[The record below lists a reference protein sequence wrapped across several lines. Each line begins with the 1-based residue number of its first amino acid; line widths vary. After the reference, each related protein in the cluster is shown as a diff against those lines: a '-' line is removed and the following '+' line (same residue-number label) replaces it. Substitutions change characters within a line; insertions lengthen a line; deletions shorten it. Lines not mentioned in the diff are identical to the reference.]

1 MERIGGVDKK
11 LKMED
16 KKLDLNS
23 IIGFILI
30 FGILIWIMYQ
40 NQPSEA
46 TIAAEKAKKEKVEKQ
61 EKANQV
67 VAPQAV
73 AEPVIVAAGDSLQ
86 LAKAQKTLGSFAY
99 SATLPSA
106 KEGFTT
112 IENELVKL
120 KIANKGGYIVEATL
134 KNFEKFKKGSGQ
146 LVELIKDNNA
156 DLNIQLQTSDNRTLN
171 TKDLYFEP
179 TLTKVGENQML
190 SMKLKA
196 GANEFLEYKYILKPN
211 EYMIGFDL
219 RSQGLNK
226 VLNTSKPLDLEW
238 SLKTY
243 RNEKSVS
250 YENRY
255 TEIYFEY
262 EDGKIDYVGQGNDK
276 EEDSNKTTFVA
287 FKQHF
292 FSTILLTDKPF
303 ETSKLHSNNL
313 VNDETIDTV
322 YTKQLKANLP
332 LAFSNGEID
341 YKMSW
346 YFGPSDY
353 KTLKHYDKNLEK
365 VIPLGWGIFG
375 WINMFIFIPL
385 FGFLSTTI
393 GLSLGIA
400 IIIFTILI
408 KIAMSPITFKSF
420 LSQAKMKVLR
430 PEITELGEKFK
441 KDPMKKQQETMK
453 LYNKAGVNPMAGC
466 IPALIQIP
474 FMYASFQFFP
484 SAFELRQKGFLW
496 ADDLSSFDEVIKLPF
511 HIPLY
516 GDHISLFPVLASIA
530 IFFYMKMTSGDQQ
543 MAAPQQEGM
552 PDMAKMMKIMIY
564 VSPIMML
571 FFFNSYGAGL
581 SLYNFISNLIT
592 IGIMIVIKRYF
603 IDSDKIHAQIQEN
616 KLKEPKKQGKFQQK
630 LQEVMEQAEAQ
641 KAKDKKK

>member
-1 MERIGGVDKK
+1 MEEKK
-11 LKMED
+11 F
-16 KKLDLNS
+16 DLNS
-23 IIGFILI
+23 IIGFVLI

-40 NQPSEA
+40 NQPSDKE
-46 TIAAEKAKKEKVEKQ
+46 IAAEKAKKELIAKQ
-61 EKANQV
+61 EAQAKADKTKT
-67 VAPQAV
+67 AV
-73 AEPVIVAAGDSLQ
+73 LPVAAAATPGDTVQ
-86 LAKAQKTLGSFAY
+86 LAQLQKTLGGFAY

-112 IENELVKL
+112 IENEKIKL

-134 KNFEKFKKGSGQ
+134 KEFKKFEKNSGQ

-156 DLNIQLQTSDNRTLN
+156 NLNIQLQTADNRTLSS
-171 TKDLYFEP
+171 KDLFFEP
-179 TLTKVGENQML
+179 TLTKNGADQILTMR
-190 SMKLKA
+190 LKA
-196 GANEFLEYKYILKPN
+196 GANEFLEYKYVLKPN
-211 EYMIGFDL
+211 DYLVGFDV

-226 VLNTSKPLDLEW
+226 VLNTGKPLDLQW
-238 SLKTY
+238 DLKTY
-243 RNEKSVS
+243 RNEKSIS

-255 TEIYFEY
+255 AEIYY
-262 EDGKIDYVGQGNDK
+262 NYKDGKESYVGQGDHK
-276 EEDSNKTTFVA
+276 EETPEKVDYIA

-292 FSTILLTDKPF
+292 FATILQTNTSF
-303 ETSKLHSNNL
+303 EKSQLVSQNL
-313 VNDETIDTV
+313 VKDEKIDTV
-322 YTKQLKANLP
+322 YTKQFRANVP

-346 YFGPSDY
+346 YFGPADY
-353 KTLKHYDKNLEK
+353 KILKSYDKNFEK
-365 VIPLGWGIFG
+365 IIPLGWGIFG
-375 WINMFIFIPL
+375 WINRLIFIPL
-385 FGFLSTTI
+385 FGFLSSTI

-400 IIIFTILI
+400 IIIFTIII
-408 KIAMSPITFKSF
+408 KLAMSPITYKSF

-466 IPALIQIP
+466 IPALIQLP

-496 ADDLSSFDEVIKLPF
+496 ADDLSSFDSVVKLPF

-516 GDHISLFPVLASIA
+516 GDHISLFPILAAIA

-564 VSPIMML
+564 VSPLMML
-571 FFFNSYGAGL
+571 IFFNSYGAGL

-592 IGIMIVIKRYF
+592 IGIMYVIKNY
-603 IDSDKIHAQIQEN
+603 IVDSDKIHAQIQEN
-616 KLKEPKKQGKFQQK
+616 KLKEPKKQSKFQQR
-630 LQEVMEQAEAQ
+630 LQEVMEQQEAA
-641 KAKDKKK
+641 KAQNKKK

>member
-1 MERIGGVDKK
+1 MEQKK
-11 LKMED
+11 F
-16 KKLDLNS
+16 DLNS
-23 IIGFILI
+23 IIGFALI
-30 FGILIWIMYQ
+30 FGILIFIMYQ
-40 NQPSEA
+40 NQPDPKVV
-46 TIAAEKAKKEKVEKQ
+46 AAEKAQKELLIKEVKV
-61 EKANQV
+61 KALDAKT
-67 VAPQAV
+67 VAKATVAV
-73 AEPVIVAAGDSLQ
+73 AATGDSTQ
-86 LAKAQKTLGSFAY
+86 LAQLQKTLGNFAY

-106 KEGFTT
+106 KAGVTT
-112 IENELVKL
+112 IENDLVKL
-120 KIANKGGYIVEATL
+120 TIANKGGYIVEATL
-134 KNFEKFKKGSGQ
+134 KQFEKFKKGSGQ
-146 LVELIKDNNA
+146 LVQLVKDNNA
-156 DLNIQLQTSDNRTLN
+156 NLNVQLLTSDNRTLN
-171 TKDLYFEP
+171 SKDLYFEP
-179 TLTKVGENQML
+179 TLTKVGADQIL

-211 EYMIGFDL
+211 DYMIGFDI

-226 VLNTSKPLDLEW
+226 VLNTAKPLDLEW
-238 SLKTY
+238 NLKTY

-255 TEIYFEY
+255 TEIYFEH
-262 EDGKIDYVGQGNDK
+262 EDGKIDYAGLGQT
-276 EEDSNKTTFVA
+276 EDSDLEKATFIA

-292 FSTILLTDKPF
+292 FSTILLSKTPL
-303 ETSKLHSNNL
+303 ETAKVKSDNL
-313 VNDETIDTV
+313 VIDDKIDTTF
-322 YTKQLKANLP
+322 TKQFKANIP
-332 LAFSNGEID
+332 LAFTNGELD
-341 YKMSW
+341 HKMSW
-346 YFGPSDY
+346 YFGPTDY
-353 KTLKHYDKNLEK
+353 KTLKSYDQNLEK
-365 VIPLGWGIFG
+365 IISLGWGIFG
-375 WINMFIFIPL
+375 WINKFIFIPL
-385 FGFLSTTI
+385 FGFLSSYI
-393 GLSLGIA
+393 AYGIA
-400 IIIFTILI
+400 IIVFTILI

-466 IPALIQIP
+466 IPALIQLP

-484 SAFELRQKGFLW
+484 SAFELRQKSFLW
-496 ADDLSSFDEVIKLPF
+496 ADDLSSFDEIIRLPF
-511 HIPLY
+511 YIPFY
-516 GDHISLFPVLASIA
+516 GNHISLFPVLASIA

-616 KLKEPKKQGKFQQK
+616 KLKEPKKQGKFQKK

-641 KAKDKKK
+641 KAQQKKK

>member
-1 MERIGGVDKK
+1 ME
-11 LKMED
+11 E

-23 IIGFILI
+23 IIGFVLI

-40 NQPSEA
+40 NKPSEA
-46 TIAAEKAKKEKVEKQ
+46 TIAAEKAKKEL
-61 EKANQV
+61 
-67 VAPQAV
+67 VAKEAQAKAV
-73 AEPVIVAAGDSLQ
+73 AVKPVTTPTKAVQGDSTQLVQLQ
-86 LAKAQKTLGSFAY
+86 KILGGFAY

-106 KEGFTT
+106 KEGFTI
-112 IENELVKL
+112 IENEKVIL

-134 KNFEKFKKGSGQ
+134 KNLEKFKKGSGQ
-146 LVELIKDNNA
+146 LVKLINDNNA
-156 DLNIQLQTSDNRTLN
+156 NLNIQLQTSDNRTLN

-179 TLTKVGENQML
+179 TLTKVGADQIL

-211 EYMIGFDL
+211 DYMIGFDL

-226 VLNTSKPLDLEW
+226 VLNTAKPLDLEW

-255 TEIYFEY
+255 TEIYFQY
-262 EDGKIDYVGQGNDK
+262 EDDKIDYVAQGEDK
-276 EEDSNKTTFVA
+276 EEISTKASFVA

-292 FSTILLTDKPF
+292 FSTILLTNKPF
-303 ETSKLHSNNL
+303 ETAKLHSNNL

-353 KTLKHYDKNLEK
+353 KTLKKYDKNLQK
-365 VIPLGWGIFG
+365 IIPLGWGIFG

-385 FGFLSTTI
+385 FGFLSTTL

-496 ADDLSSFDEVIKLPF
+496 ADDLSSFDEIIRLPF

-516 GDHISLFPVLASIA
+516 GNHISLFPILASIA

-630 LQEVMEQAEAQ
+630 LQQVMEQAEAE
-641 KAKDKKK
+641 KAKKAKK

>member
-1 MERIGGVDKK
+1 ME
-11 LKMED
+11 E

-23 IIGFILI
+23 IIGFVLI
-30 FGILIWIMYQ
+30 AGILIWIMYQ
-40 NQPSEA
+40 NKPSEA
-46 TIAAEKAKKEKVEKQ
+46 TIAAEKAKKELVAKENAN
-61 EKANQV
+61 KAVATQAAKETPEV
-67 VAPQAV
+67 VAV
-73 AEPVIVAAGDSLQ
+73 GDSTQ
-86 LAKAQKTLGSFAY
+86 LAQAQKTLGNFAY
-99 SATLPSA
+99 SASLPSA

-112 IENELVKL
+112 IENELLKI

-134 KNFEKFKKGSGQ
+134 KSFEKFKKGSGQ
-146 LVELIKDNNA
+146 LVTLIKDNNA
-156 DLNIQLQTSDNRTLN
+156 NLNIQLITNDNRTLN

-179 TLTKVGENQML
+179 TLTKVGADQIL

-196 GANEFLEYKYILKPN
+196 GANEYLEYKYVLKPN

-226 VLNTSKPLDLEW
+226 VLNTSKPLGLDW
-238 SLKTY
+238 NLKTY
-243 RNEKSVS
+243 RNEKSIS

-255 TEIYFEY
+255 TDIYFEH
-262 EDGKIDYVGQGNDK
+262 EEGKIDYVAQGQDK
-276 EEDSNKTTFVA
+276 EENAEKAIYVA

-292 FSTILLTDKPF
+292 FATILLTDKPF
-303 ETSKLHSNNL
+303 ATAKLMSNNL

-322 YTKQLKANLP
+322 YTKQYNANIP

-353 KTLKHYDKNLEK
+353 KILKKYDKNLEK
-365 VIPLGWGIFG
+365 IIPLGWGIFG

-385 FGFLSTTI
+385 FGFLSSYI
-393 GLSLGIA
+393 SYGIA
-400 IIIFTILI
+400 IIIFTIII

-430 PEITELGEKFK
+430 PEIAELGEKFK

-484 SAFELRQKGFLW
+484 SAFELRQKSFLW
-496 ADDLSSFDEVIKLPF
+496 ADDLSSFDEVVRLPF

-592 IGIMIVIKRYF
+592 IGIMLVIKRYF
-603 IDSDKIHAQIQEN
+603 IDSDKIHAKIQEN

>member
-1 MERIGGVDKK
+1 M
-11 LKMED
+11 
-16 KKLDLNS
+16 
-23 IIGFILI
+23 
-30 FGILIWIMYQ
+30 
-40 NQPSEA
+40 
-46 TIAAEKAKKEKVEKQ
+46 
-61 EKANQV
+61 
-67 VAPQAV
+67 
-73 AEPVIVAAGDSLQ
+73 
-86 LAKAQKTLGSFAY
+86 
-99 SATLPSA
+99 
-106 KEGFTT
+106 
-112 IENELVKL
+112 
-120 KIANKGGYIVEATL
+120 
-134 KNFEKFKKGSGQ
+134 
-146 LVELIKDNNA
+146 ELIKDNNA

-179 TLTKVGENQML
+179 SLTKVGENQIL

-196 GANEFLEYKYILKPN
+196 SANEFLEYKYILKPN

-226 VLNTSKPLDLEW
+226 VLNTAKPLDLEW

-430 PEITELGEKFK
+430 PEISELGEKFK

-496 ADDLSSFDEVIKLPF
+496 AKDLSSFDEVIKLPF

>member
-1 MERIGGVDKK
+1 ME
-11 LKMED
+11 E

-40 NQPSEA
+40 NQPDPKVV
-46 TIAAEKAKKEKVEKQ
+46 AAEKAKKELVAKAAKAKELEQKII
-61 EKANQV
+61 EKA
-67 VAPQAV
+67 AV
-73 AEPVIVAAGDSLQ
+73 AVVETGDSTQ
-86 LAKAQKTLGSFAY
+86 LVQLQKTLGSFAY

-106 KEGFTT
+106 KSDFTT
-112 IENELVKL
+112 LENEVVKL
-120 KIANKGGYIVEATL
+120 KIANKGGFIVEAVL
-134 KNFEKFKKGSGQ
+134 KQHEKFKKGSGQ
-146 LVELIKDNNA
+146 LVELIKDNNTN
-156 DLNIQLQTSDNRTLN
+156 LNVVLQTSDNRTLQ
-171 TKDLYFEP
+171 TKDLFFEP
-179 TLTKVGENQML
+179 SLTKVGEDQIL

-211 EYMIGFDL
+211 NYMIGFDV

-226 VLNTSKPLDLEW
+226 VLNTAKPLDLQW
-238 SLKTY
+238 SMKTY
-243 RNEKSVS
+243 RNEKSIS

-255 TEIYFEY
+255 TEVYFEHQ
-262 EDGKIDYVGQGNDK
+262 DGKIDYVSQGENS
-276 EEDSNKTTFVA
+276 EENAENATFVA

-303 ETSKLHSNNL
+303 ATSKLVSNDL
-313 VNDETIDTV
+313 VKDEAIDTV
-322 YTKQLKANLP
+322 FTKQFTAEIP

-341 YKMSW
+341 YKMNW
-346 YFGPSDY
+346 YLGPTDY
-353 KTLKHYDKNLEK
+353 QILNDYDKNLEK
-365 VIPLGWGIFG
+365 IISLGWGIFG
-375 WINMFIFIPL
+375 WINKFIFIPL
-385 FGFLSTTI
+385 FGFLSSYI
-393 GLSLGIA
+393 AYGIA
-400 IIIFTILI
+400 IIVFTILI

-430 PEITELGEKFK
+430 PEIAELGEKFK

-466 IPALIQIP
+466 IPALIQLP

-484 SAFELRQKGFLW
+484 SAFELRQKSFLW
-496 ADDLSSFDEVIKLPF
+496 ADDLSSFDEVVKLPF
-511 HIPLY
+511 HIPFY
-516 GDHISLFPVLASIA
+516 GDHISLFPLLAAIA

-552 PDMAKMMKIMIY
+552 PDMAQIMKIMIY
-564 VSPIMML
+564 VSPLMML

-592 IGIMIVIKRYF
+592 IGIMIVIKKYF

-616 KLKEPKKQGKFQQK
+616 KLKEPKKPSKFQQK
-630 LQEVMEQAEAQ
+630 LQEAMEQAEAQ
-641 KAKDKKK
+641 KAQRNKK

>member
-1 MERIGGVDKK
+1 MEQKK
-11 LKMED
+11 F
-16 KKLDLNS
+16 DLNS
-23 IIGFILI
+23 IIGFALI
-30 FGILIWIMYQ
+30 FGILVFIMYQ
-40 NQPSEA
+40 NQPDPKVV
-46 TIAAEKAKKEKVEKQ
+46 AAEKAQKELLIREA
-61 EKANQV
+61 KAKDLEQKT
-67 VAPQAV
+67 VATATVAV
-73 AEPVIVAAGDSLQ
+73 AATGDSTQ
-86 LAKAQKTLGSFAY
+86 LAQLQKTLGNFAY

-106 KEGFTT
+106 KAGVTT
-112 IENELVKL
+112 IENDLVKL
-120 KIANKGGYIVEATL
+120 TIANKGGYIIEATL
-134 KNFEKFKKGSGQ
+134 KQFEKFKKGSGQ
-146 LVELIKDNNA
+146 LVQLIKDNNA
-156 DLNIQLQTSDNRTLN
+156 NLNVQLLTSDNRTLN
-171 TKDLYFEP
+171 SKDLYFEP
-179 TLTKVGENQML
+179 TLTKIGADQIL

-211 EYMIGFDL
+211 DYMIGFDI

-226 VLNTSKPLDLEW
+226 VLNTAKPLDLEW
-238 SLKTY
+238 NLKTY

-255 TEIYFEY
+255 TEIYFEH
-262 EDGKIDYVGQGNDK
+262 EDGKIDYAGLGQT
-276 EEDSNKTTFVA
+276 EESDLEKATFIA

-292 FSTILLTDKPF
+292 FSTILL
-303 ETSKLHSNNL
+303 SKTPLEAAKVKSDNL
-313 VNDETIDTV
+313 VIDDQIDTTF
-322 YTKQLKANLP
+322 TKQFKANIP
-332 LAFSNGEID
+332 LAFTNGELD
-341 YKMSW
+341 HKMSW
-346 YFGPSDY
+346 YFGPTDY
-353 KTLKHYDKNLEK
+353 KTLKDYDQNLEK
-365 VIPLGWGIFG
+365 IISLGWGIFG
-375 WINMFIFIPL
+375 WINKFIFIPL
-385 FGFLSTTI
+385 FGFLSSYI
-393 GLSLGIA
+393 AYGIA
-400 IIIFTILI
+400 IIVFTIII

-430 PEITELGEKFK
+430 PEITELGDKFK

-466 IPALIQIP
+466 IPALIQLP

-484 SAFELRQKGFLW
+484 SAFELRQKSFLW
-496 ADDLSSFDEVIKLPF
+496 ADDLSSFDEVIRLPF
-511 HIPLY
+511 HIPFY
-516 GDHISLFPVLASIA
+516 GNHISLFPVLASIA

-616 KLKEPKKQGKFQQK
+616 KLKEPKKQGKFQKK

-641 KAKDKKK
+641 KAQQKKK

>member
-1 MERIGGVDKK
+1 
-11 LKMED
+11 
-16 KKLDLNS
+16 
-23 IIGFILI
+23 
-30 FGILIWIMYQ
+30 MY
-40 NQPSEA
+40 NNKPSEA
-46 TIAAEKAKKEKVEKQ
+46 AIAAEKAKKELVAKEKVNKTVDIPS
-61 EKANQV
+61 ASTPVAV
-67 VAPQAV
+67 V
-73 AEPVIVAAGDSLQ
+73 AGDSTQ
-86 LAKAQKTLGSFAY
+86 LVQLQKTLGSFAY

-106 KEGFTT
+106 KEAFTT
-112 IENELVKL
+112 IENEKVIL
-120 KIANKGGYIVEATL
+120 KIANKGGYIVEVTL
-134 KNFEKFKKGSGQ
+134 KNLEKFKKGSGQ
-146 LVELIKDNNA
+146 LVDLIKDNNA
-156 DLNIQLQTSDNRTLN
+156 NLNIQLQTSDNRTLN

-179 TLTKVGENQML
+179 TLTKVGADQIL

-211 EYMIGFDL
+211 DYMIGFDL

-226 VLNTSKPLDLEW
+226 VLNTAKPLDLEW
-238 SLKTY
+238 SLKTF
-243 RNEKSVS
+243 RNEKSIS

-262 EDGKIDYVGQGNDK
+262 EDGKIDYVGQGQDK
-276 EEDSNKTTFVA
+276 EENATKASFVA

-292 FSTILLTDKPF
+292 FSNILLTNTPF
-303 ETSKLHSNNL
+303 ETAKLNSNNL

-322 YTKQLKANLP
+322 YTKQLKANMP

-341 YKMSW
+341 YKMNW

-365 VIPLGWGIFG
+365 IIPLGWGIFG

-385 FGFLSTTI
+385 FGFLSSTL

-484 SAFELRQKGFLW
+484 SAYELRQKGFLW
-496 ADDLSSFDEVIKLPF
+496 ADDLSSFDEIIKLPF

-552 PDMAKMMKIMIY
+552 PDMAKMMKMMIY
-564 VSPIMML
+564 ISPIMML
-571 FFFNSYGAGL
+571 LFFNSYGAGL

-616 KLKEPKKQGKFQQK
+616 KLKEPKKQSNFQRK
-630 LQEVMEQAEAQ
+630 LQEVMEQAEAE
-641 KAKDKKK
+641 KAKKKKK